1 MIFFGDLF
9 IYLSKA
15 LLTYVFSYNIHES
28 FP

>member
-15 LLTYVFSYNIHES
+15 LLAYVFSYNIRES